1 MTVIPILL
9 LCSLGLVGAA
19 LALFVF
25 SVRQGDCDRS
35 ERLCLLPLEDDDAV
49 PADRE
54 MGSAA
59 QETSESQPL
68 H

>member
-9 LCSLGLVGAA
+9 LCSMGLVGAA

-35 ERLCLLPLEDDDAV
+35 ERLCLLPLEEDDAL
-49 PADRE
+49 PAGRE
-54 MGSAA
+54 VGPGS
-59 QETSESQPL
+59 QETSESRPE